1 MIKHQDYIRL
11 HMGPLAD
18 GIKKHAHQWMKLYGQ
33 KLQESASQSLV
44 SLQELLVVS
53 ACINILVILQPARFR
68 DLTCSNYLTRDGF
81 KGRPGGRASPCEKSG
96 PCGPPSKVNDAGIGL
111 LLNYVIIASNVYKS
125 VCCVYILCNFTLVL
139 LVSL

>member
-33 KLQESASQSLV
+33 KLQESASLSLV

-53 ACINILVILQPARFR
+53 ACINILVILYSLLISVISPVP
-68 DLTCSNYLTRDGF
+68 TTS
-81 KGRPGGRASPCEKSG
+81 PGTVLRGGQGAAPPPVKS
-96 PCGPPSKVNDAGIGL
+96 
-111 LLNYVIIASNVYKS
+111 
-125 VCCVYILCNFTLVL
+125 LVPVAPQVKL
-139 LVSL
+139 MTQA

>member
-68 DLTCSNYLTRDGF
+68 DLTCSNHLALISARRVRLSV
-81 KGRPGGRASPCEKSG
+81 RP
-96 PCGPPSKVNDAGIGL
+96 
-111 LLNYVIIASNVYKS
+111 S
-125 VCCVYILCNFTLVL
+125 VCLSDTGVHCDERCNLAH
-139 LVSL
+139 S